1 MVKLAFQNYL
11 DSIGYIVETID
22 KSPSSPSEDLLTAF
36 KSGQE
41 LYGENINILLKRAE
55 ELNHYETV
63 QAPLSWAQDS
73 NKLFLEVKLANK
85 FDAAGCPN
93 PTDV

>member
-1 MVKLAFQNYL
+1 M
-11 DSIGYIVETID
+11 
-22 KSPSSPSEDLLTAF
+22 
-36 KSGQE
+36 
-41 LYGENINILLKRAE
+41 
-55 ELNHYETV
+55 V

-93 PTDV
+93 PTDVQIKIEPTMLKFSSKCLQAENKVKYVLDLPLWNNVSVSQSTYKYEPDGKY